1 MFVFVSS
8 SKQRF
13 NYRQMFSKIYQVHP
27 LLQEYVQCIH
37 VIDACIEDDTLSAA
51 CPYPPTPQNS
61 LFFYVEDRI
70 QVDFQNS
77 GRFMLQPEAVVV
89 GPQVTSVMIDV
100 GRYHKAVRVGFHP
113 GGLFRLTGL
122 PLQELLDG
130 SCDAEDLF
138 GPVIRTVNQRLKEAG
153 HPDELKQIVEHFLL
167 RQCHILKP
175 LLPFDRAMLVQ
186 QQQEGRLSIDAV
198 ASMACLSVRQLE
210 RVSKERLGYSPKL
223 FSRIIRFSKAYRLRE
238 QGTQSSWTQIA
249 YECGYFDQMHLIR
262 DFRQFAG
269 MAPGIIEKELRKA
282 PVQLQKPL
290 QF

>member
-1 MFVFVSS
+1 
-8 SKQRF
+8 
-13 NYRQMFSKIYQVHP
+13 MFSKIYQVHP

-37 VIDACIEDDTLSAA
+37 VIDACIDTGMPAAA

-61 LFFYVEDRI
+61 LFFYVNDLI
-70 QVDFQNS
+70 KVDFQNS
-77 GRFMLQPEAVVV
+77 GQFLVQPEAVVV

-100 GRYHKAVRVGFHP
+100 GQHHKAVRVGFHP
-113 GGLFRLTGL
+113 GGLYRLTGL
-122 PLQELLDG
+122 PLQELLDD
-130 SCDAEDLF
+130 SMNAEDLF
-138 GPVIRTVNQRLKEAG
+138 GPVIRTVNQQLKEASL
-153 HPDELKQIVEHFLL
+153 PDELKQIVEQFLL
-167 RQCHILKP
+167 QQCRKLKP
-175 LLPFDRAMLVQ
+175 LLPFDQAMLFLL
-186 QQQEGRLSIDAV
+186 QQEGRLSIDAL
-198 ASMACLSVRQLE
+198 ASAACLSVRQLE

-223 FSRIIRFSKAYRLRE
+223 FARIIRFSKAYRLRE
-238 QGTQSSWTQIA
+238 QGAQSSWTQIA